1 MIFIREETMPDTQNK
16 EKKDQVTKPAPKQ
29 APAAASETTDIV
41 KTRRTLGLV
50 EILMIM
56 LLAGVV
62 FIFIFGMQQ
71 MKREREQ
78 ELAMQAK
85 FEQVL
90 PTFAQVAQAAKGYK
104 NADEFGAWPIDIAE
118 IADPAQINTPEFKF
132 SWLDSGVVELKTT
145 KEFGKEGIR
154 VSYDVANDSYSID
167 DPDPSTKPVIKES
180 WVGQ

>member
-1 MIFIREETMPDTQNK
+1 MKR
-16 EKKDQVTKPAPKQ
+16 VTFKSIAW
-29 APAAASETTDIV
+29 
-41 KTRRTLGLV
+41 
-50 EILMIM
+50 ILMIL

-78 ELAMQAK
+78 EQALLAK

-90 PTFAQVAQAAKGYK
+90 PTFALVAQAAKNYK
-104 NADEFGAWPIDIAE
+104 EADEFASWPIDIEE
-118 IADPAQINTPEFKF
+118 IADPNHINTPELQF
-132 SWLDSGVVELKTT
+132 SWLDSGVVELSTT

-167 DPDPSTKPVIKES
+167 DPDPTTKPVIKDS
-180 WVGQ
+180 WVSQ